1 MNSFGRLFR
10 IHIFGES
17 HGQSVGVIV
26 DGCPAGLLL
35 REGDLFADIER
46 RRSGVLGTTKRIETD
61 SPKIV
66 SGIFNDRT
74 TGSPITILFENKD
87 TEVGQYEIFKEIPR
101 PGHAD
106 FTSNHKFAGFN
117 DYRGGGHFSGRM
129 TLGLVASGVIAKK
142 VLEPISISASIV
154 EIGGKTEF
162 EQIIKTALAEG
173 DSVGGLI
180 KCVISR
186 VPVGLGEPFFDS
198 VESLISH
205 IVFAIPGVK
214 GIEFG
219 SGFQAARMR
228 GSEHND
234 RIIDIN
240 GKTATNHAGGINGG
254 ITNGNDIIFRVAVKP
269 TSSIAKSQRTL
280 NIRTGEMTD
289 LSISGRHDACIALR
303 VPVIIEAASAAVMA
317 DLMLIEQKIPK
328 VMRGR

>member
-17 HGQSVGVIV
+17 HGHSVGVIV

-254 ITNGNDIIFRVAVKP
+254 ITNGNDITFRVAVKP